1 MIIVVF
7 AFVFLFLFPS
17 SIVTHKWMFLFFHLF
32 LRLIKYFNYNTMWC
46 LLRMQWRMHSSE
58 GIQSGNYRCCLFLR
72 STTAMSFDIKFLLV
86 ENKKNC
92 FPRFTTRLTQH
103 SSEWRK
109 RKICWL
115 FMMIFIRW
123 CCWLISWDQNAFLW
137 WRRELENWN
146 FEITLRN
153 KNKSKVRLRVK
164 ITLKSHHSRIDEE
177 FR

>member
-86 ENKKNC
+86 ENKKIVS
-92 FPRFTTRLTQH
+92 QDSQQGSH
-103 SSEWRK
+103 STA
-109 RKICWL
+109 
-115 FMMIFIRW
+115 
-123 CCWLISWDQNAFLW
+123 QNEEKEKYVGCLW
-137 WRRELENWN
+137 WYLYVDVVGW
-146 FEITLRN
+146 FHEI
-153 KNKSKVRLRVK
+153 KMHFYDGEESWK
-164 ITLKSHHSRIDEE
+164 IETLK
-177 FR
+177 